1 MKRIFIKTLCLLVLG
16 VGLVQCSSNKQTDTA
31 NQNNSTQQTTTNQN
45 NSTQQNTTNQNNNNN
60 DNNSNTT
67 ITETRTEMDF
77 KDVIN
82 SKYQSVVP
90 VVSRK
95 DNTTAPGG
103 TAFIVGPNTVVT
115 NKHVTEFGLSENTQQ
130 ELAVAINENGEEILF
145 DIENIIEFN
154 QDEHGDDGINI
165 DLAIIQVSPK
175 DGRNLADNIE
185 PLQFASIE
193 EIQNTKEGDKLN
205 YAGYPGEKF
214 PNLLYDEK
222 PIDSISGNMVF
233 LNSSATPGN
242 SGSPMLNS
250 ENKVVGL
257 INAQMDGKS
266 VGFLLNQTVLDF
278 IKNNTK

>member
-16 VGLVQCSSNKQTDTA
+16 VGLVQCSSNKQTDTS

-82 SKYQSVVP
+82 SKYQAVVP

-95 DNTTAPGG
+95 DNITAPGG

-115 NKHVTEFGLSENTQQ
+115 NKHVTEFALSENTQQ

-185 PLQFASIE
+185 PLQFASAE
-193 EIQNTKEGDKLN
+193 EIQNIKEGDKLN

-222 PIDSISGNMVF
+222 PIDSINGNMVF

-250 ENKVVGL
+250 ENKIVGL
-257 INAQMDGKS
+257 INAQIDGKG

-278 IKNNTK
+278 IKSNTK